1 MYDFT
6 KFKTIQ
12 SFGDV
17 IKNGIITMHMTND
30 EQNWI
35 ANSVREFLS
44 NTKPKKSAVKKRRDM
59 VCCAFEIKIFL
70 MPLQL
75 STNQ

>member
-12 SFGDV
+12 SFGDA

-35 ANSVREFLS
+35 ANSIREFFS
-44 NTKPKKSAVKKRRDM
+44 NAKPKKIRYKKRKR
-59 VCCAFEIKIFL
+59 K
-70 MPLQL
+70 Q
-75 STNQ
+75 

>member
-30 EQNWI
+30 EQN
-35 ANSVREFLS
+35 
-44 NTKPKKSAVKKRRDM
+44 
-59 VCCAFEIKIFL
+59 
-70 MPLQL
+70 
-75 STNQ
+75 